1 MCTVQ
6 FDRLLILV
14 FTQLESAMACLLS
27 LTVDMTVIQLIY
39 STCQVACTVR
49 FVSECIVHIRQGG
62 HQGGN
67 HNCHLPSCWCWCWWT
82 HLRREAGE
90 AHLVRQSQTSSQ
102 VPLLLWFTCSWEV
115 WASELQ
121 SRRRDQAM
129 DLWSPPVLCSCA
141 WVHWVEKVVHWV
153 EKPARLRFINA
164 VLIVPRCWGKQA
176 SLSYSY
182 QVAQPAGLSGFLVGW
197 SCDLLK

>member
-6 FDRLLILV
+6 FDQLLILV

-67 HNCHLPSCWCWCWWT
+67 HNCHLPSC
-82 HLRREAGE
+82 
-90 AHLVRQSQTSSQ
+90 
-102 VPLLLWFTCSWEV
+102 
-115 WASELQ
+115 
-121 SRRRDQAM
+121 
-129 DLWSPPVLCSCA
+129 
-141 WVHWVEKVVHWV
+141 
-153 EKPARLRFINA
+153 
-164 VLIVPRCWGKQA
+164 
-176 SLSYSY
+176 
-182 QVAQPAGLSGFLVGW
+182 
-197 SCDLLK
+197 